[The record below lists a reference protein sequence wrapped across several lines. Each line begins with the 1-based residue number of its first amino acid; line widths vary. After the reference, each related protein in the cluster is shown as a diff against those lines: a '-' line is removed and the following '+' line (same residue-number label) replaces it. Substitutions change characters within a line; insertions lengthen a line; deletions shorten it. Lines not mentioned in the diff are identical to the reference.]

1 MLLWSACQTKN
12 VSDRKKSIQAIVQLS
27 KGDISSKHINPLSS
41 SNLKNYY
48 KLIYSDFCSGHCQQ
62 CGFFHWADE
71 PEPFDD
77 RHTNE
82 LDLIRNVC
90 IHLTE
95 RFEEIEE
102 EHEDEKAEW
111 EREKAELTLKLSAL
125 QTQLDDI
132 HNRIR
137 MTNESFSMPPLSIR
151 DDEDE
156 DDDALVIYN
165 L

>member
-1 MLLWSACQTKN
+1 MSQTEKN
-12 VSDRKKSIQAIVQLS
+12 PFTLFYNCPKE
-27 KGDISSKHINPLSS
+27 IS
-41 SNLKNYY
+41 
-48 KLIYSDFCSGHCQQ
+48 QQ

-77 RHTNE
+77 RHANE

-90 IHLTE
+90 IRLTE
-95 RFEEIEE
+95 IFEEIEE

-111 EREKAELTLKLSAL
+111 EREKAELTLELSAL

-137 MTNESFSMPPLSIR
+137 MTNESFSMPPFDSLSIR

>member
-1 MLLWSACQTKN
+1 MSLE
-12 VSDRKKSIQAIVQLS
+12 IYEE
-27 KGDISSKHINPLSS
+27 
-41 SNLKNYY
+41 SNLECYCGVPAKLRMSQTEKNPFRLLYNCP
-48 KLIYSDFCSGHCQQ
+48 KEISQQ

-71 PEPFDD
+71 TEPFDD
-77 RHTNE
+77 RHANE

-90 IHLTE
+90 IRLTE

-156 DDDALVIYN
+156 DDDA
-165 L
+165 